1 MNFFAFFEYCTMWTY
16 LFMSGIVEQIS
27 FVIDGA
33 KENNI
38 TVFAKWISLNSMNHD
53 KIQKWYGY
61 QMLDIG
67 LIRMYILML
76 DAM

>member
-27 FVIDGA
+27 FVTDCA

-38 TVFAKWISLNSMNHD
+38 RVFGKWISLNSVNHD

-61 QMLDIG
+61 QRDITH
-67 LIRMYILML
+67 LLTDTLPVLVM
-76 DAM
+76 